1 MSQKSSPAK
10 KSSLSPA
17 NTLTNTP
24 SEKSDPRIERTRR
37 QIVDA
42 LLSLM
47 EQQSYQKIKISDITN
62 RADIARQTF
71 YLHFKRKDDVLLD
84 YIDEVFDE
92 FYQDIAGHIE
102 ASPDPDPVIS
112 TLLFEQWK
120 NHARFSKLALAA
132 DIQHLV
138 IRRFQNYISRTIGL
152 YIRCHIKTPS
162 DPDELAY
169 VIDYLA
175 GASWMILR
183 RWVDSDFSYPLE
195 KLSSLYSELNR
206 PGLLSVLQR
215 QISG

>member
-1 MSQKSSPAK
+1 MSQKISPDQKHVYMA
-10 KSSLSPA
+10 A
-17 NTLTNTP
+17 
-24 SEKSDPRIERTRR
+24 EKPDPRPERTRR
-37 QIVDA
+37 QIVEA

-47 EQQSYQKIKISDITN
+47 EKQPYQKIKISDITGM
-62 RADIARQTF
+62 ADIARQTF

-84 YIDEVFDE
+84 YIDEVFDD
-92 FYQDIAGHIE
+92 FYKDIAVHIK

-138 IRRFQNYISRTIGL
+138 IKRFQNYISRTIGL
-152 YIRCHIKTPS
+152 YVRCHIKTPS

-215 QISG
+215 QIRV

>member
-1 MSQKSSPAK
+1 MSQKISPDQKHAYM
-10 KSSLSPA
+10 A
-17 NTLTNTP
+17 V
-24 SEKSDPRIERTRR
+24 EKPDPRTERTRR
-37 QIVDA
+37 QIVEA

-47 EQQSYQKIKISDITN
+47 EKQSYQKIKISDITGM
-62 RADIARQTF
+62 ADIARQTF

-84 YIDEVFDE
+84 YIDEVFDD
-92 FYQDIAGHIE
+92 FYQDIAVHIK

-138 IRRFQNYISRTIGL
+138 IKRFQNYISRTIGL
-152 YIRCHIKTPS
+152 YVRCHIKTPS

-215 QISG
+215 QIRV